1 MTSKWVMLISLM
13 GLMGLASCSGPAETG
28 QAGRVAV
35 TPQPAQFSYPPG
47 VVSYGY

>member
-1 MTSKWVMLISLM
+1 MTRKWIVLI
-13 GLMGLASCSGPAETG
+13 GLMGLTMLASCSAPAETG
-28 QAGRVAV
+28 QTGRVAV